1 MTMRPFLSAL
11 VVTMA
16 PTITAIA
23 ADIPTLVR
31 TIKSAGPNG
40 AGSVEAAA
48 AWRQLSRLPA
58 SDLPQLLAGL
68 DDASPAAANWL
79 RSAVDA
85 VAERERAA
93 GRPLPAT
100 ALESFLHET
109 RHAGRARRLAYEL
122 LCAADAT
129 APKRLLPTMLDDPA
143 AELRYEAVGVAFDA
157 VRSRPRDSADAK
169 VELRKLLSA
178 ARDGGQDEE
187 IARELEGRGEH
198 VDYVAHFGFITRW
211 HVAGVFDNTHGKGFR
226 TVYPPERGADLATK
240 MAGKDGMAVSWRPYV
255 SKDKYGIVDLNRLFP
270 DPAAGGQAGKPK
282 GLKAAV
288 VYAFAEVESPTER
301 AVQVRAASA
310 TAIKIFVN
318 SHEVLARE
326 TYHQSFDRDMH
337 AAPARLV
344 KGRNTILAKVCQN
357 SQLEPWAQ
365 DWRFQFRL
373 TDDLGAAA
381 PIVVDT
387 PGTTSESRK

>member
-1 MTMRPFLSAL
+1 MRPFRSAL
-11 VVTMA
+11 VVMIAT
-16 PTITAIA
+16 TITAIA
-23 ADIPTLVR
+23 ADIPALVR
-31 TIKSAGPNG
+31 TIKSVGSNG

-48 AWRQLSRLPA
+48 AWRELSQLPA

-93 GRPLPAT
+93 GRPLPAS
-100 ALESFLHET
+100 ALEAFLHET

-122 LCAADAT
+122 LCSADAT

-157 VRSRPRDSADAK
+157 VRSRDSADAK

-187 IARELEGRGEH
+187 IARELERRGEQ

-211 HVAGVFDNTHGKGFR
+211 QIAGVFDNTDGKGFR
-226 TVYPPERGADLATK
+226 TVYAPERGVNLATTIV
-240 MAGKDGMAVSWRPYV
+240 GKDGMTVSWQSYE

-270 DPAAGGQAGKPK
+270 DPAIGGQAGKPK
-282 GLKAAV
+282 GLKVAV
-288 VYAFAEVESPTER
+288 VYAFAEFDSPAER
-301 AVQVRAASA
+301 SVQVRAASA
-310 TAIKIFVN
+310 TAIKVFVN
-318 SHEVLARE
+318 GHEVLARE

-344 KGRNTILAKVCQN
+344 KGRNTILAKICQN
-357 SQLEPWAQ
+357 SQSEPWAQ
-365 DWRFQFRL
+365 DWRFQLRL
-373 TDDLGAAA
+373 TDELGAAV
-381 PIVVDT
+381 PLTIVT
-387 PGTTSESRK
+387 PGSTSEPGK